1 MLRVPGGIFRAVTRN
16 TRHAGKMCEHQG
28 GGLHLAAGCGTL
40 HTMKLK
46 KKEQGADETAQP
58 TGSGAAIAA
67 RFQLDGDP
75 RAAKKRPAGVG
86 KTSTIIALIAAL
98 AALGLIGFAAWLMYS
113 DWAVA
118 ATA

>member
-1 MLRVPGGIFRAVTRN
+1 MPYCRKARDVVHF
-16 TRHAGKMCEHQG
+16 
-28 GGLHLAAGCGTL
+28 

-46 KKEQGADETAQP
+46 KPESASSDGPTQTTATGGAT
-58 TGSGAAIAA
+58 IAA

-75 RAAKKRPAGVG
+75 REAKKGPAGVG

-98 AALGLIGFAAWLMYS
+98 VALGLAGFATWLMYS

-118 ATA
+118 SVS